1 MVAAIA
7 ACVPPHGPA
16 IPALP
21 SQGGPPWVEL
31 TSEHFVMWTDASA
44 QRGRELMRE
53 MENHRLVVLGVAL
66 NNADPKTRIFV
77 LALRDAEEVNS
88 YVPPQFAA
96 YSSDGSPARQPVIVL
111 AADTEEPHIHLITHE
126 LTHVISWSVVPH
138 QPHWFAEGLA
148 GYFETARMGASRKTV
163 DVGEPLDYNVRLL
176 RSAHWISTASLF
188 GCTELTCMSSMFY
201 AQSWALFSF
210 LANEHPAELQRFMQ
224 RLAELPSGQ
233 AARAWLDAFPDLTVE
248 KLDRDLIAWLAHGQ
262 RTVLHYKLKL
272 RDWPVTERPL
282 KDSDALAARGL
293 LRFAFAKG
301 APEIR
306 AELTAA
312 LAADGTN
319 VLARLVQ
326 TAITKSITP
335 NDARALTIAHPD
347 DWRAW
352 WLLGYSVERGPEAVE
367 ARQKLCALVAADPS
381 IGPQPELCA
390 RRTDGSFGR

>member
-1 MVAAIA
+1 VGDRAVYFLMVAGIA

-44 QRGRELMRE
+44 QRGRELIRE

-66 NNADPKTRIFV
+66 NNADPKTKIFV
-77 LALRDAEEVNS
+77 LALRDAEEVKS

-96 YSSDGSPARQPVIVL
+96 YSSGGSPVRQPVIVL
-111 AADTEEPHIHLITHE
+111 AADTEEPHIHVITHE

-148 GYFETARMGASRKTV
+148 GYFETARLGANRQTV
-163 DVGEPLDYNVRLL
+163 DVGEPLDYNVRWL

-188 GCTELTCMSSMFY
+188 GCTELTCMSGMFY

-233 AARAWLDAFPDLTVE
+233 AARAWLDAFPGLTVE
-248 KLDRDLIAWLAHGQ
+248 KLDHDLIAWLAHGQ

-272 RDWPVTERPL
+272 RELLGSAR
-282 KDSDALAARGL
+282 ARGARSTSEVVRTRRDRSVDRRASRA
-293 LRFAFAKG
+293 LRAALIGRAFA
-301 APEIR
+301 R
-306 AELTAA
+306 AYLWIMKIY
-312 LAADGTN
+312 GYPW
-319 VLARLVQ
+319 R
-326 TAITKSITP
+326 
-335 NDARALTIAHPD
+335 ARALGRARRAAAALSAHPGVVREGVTGTGRRSARSSPL
-347 DWRAW
+347 RA
-352 WLLGYSVERGPEAVE
+352 
-367 ARQKLCALVAADPS
+367 AR
-381 IGPQPELCA
+381 
-390 RRTDGSFGR
+390 